1 MALSALCPQCEGTGW
16 IRVRKPQGLVA
27 RRCDCHLKKV
37 RDARESAF
45 GLPAKL
51 ANRTFDN
58 FSAGD
63 FQSER
68 IKHGILTKA
77 MNTAKNFVDEFPVG
91 KRKGLL
97 FYGGTAGQMTHL
109 AVATLK
115 RFTDRGFSCMYCDY
129 QLLLERLIERADSDP
144 AISGFSKALAQRILD
159 VDVLLIDSLGDHRPI
174 SWALDTIGA
183 IIKHRYYNEKCLL
196 TTTGLPL
203 QEVARTEVEGF
214 ERMRAYQGPP
224 PEWLGDRIG
233 QDSVLRLFE
242 HCQQICITVPDSGL
256 QRLGG

>member
-16 IRVRKPQGLVA
+16 IRVQKPQGLVA
-27 RRCDCHLKKV
+27 RRCACHLKKV

-45 GLPAKL
+45 GLPSRL
-51 ANRTFDN
+51 ANKTFDN

-63 FQSER
+63 YRRER
-68 IKHGILTKA
+68 IKHRTLTRA

-97 FYGGTAGQMTHL
+97 FYGGTLDQMTHL

-115 RFTDRGFSCMYCDY
+115 RFLERGFSCMYCDY
-129 QLLLERLIERADSDP
+129 QLLLERLIDRADTDP
-144 AISGFSKALAQRILD
+144 VISGTSKALGQRILD

-174 SWALDTIGA
+174 AWAVDTIGA
-183 IIKHRYYNEKCLL
+183 IIKHRYFNEKCLL
-196 TTTGLPL
+196 ATTGLPL
-203 QEVARTEVEGF
+203 EELPRTEVEGF
-214 ERMRAYQGPP
+214 EEMRAHQALP

-233 QDSVLRLFE
+233 QASVLRLFE
-242 HCQQICITVPDSGL
+242 HCQQVCITVPDSNCD
-256 QRLGG
+256 RD